1 MTGAID
7 VRPIRAADRPWV
19 ERAVRAEWGSDR
31 SVSRGRLTERSSA
44 LPGFLAQR
52 GSERLGVVLLRE
64 DGDELEVVILLA
76 LVRGAGVGSA
86 LLRAAEEEAVRRRS
100 RRLWLITT
108 NDNLDAIR
116 FYQRRGWDLVALH
129 RDALAESRRL
139 KPEIRDGPVRDPD
152 PPRARVRGPAE
163 SWLDS
168 AGAGCPS
175 GRKGRS

>member
-1 MTGAID
+1 MGRNGGTSACHPPRVTGAID

-52 GSERLGVVLLRE
+52 GAERLGVVLLRE

-76 LVRGAGVGSA
+76 LVRRAGVGSA
-86 LLRAAEEEAVRRRS
+86 LLRAAEEEAVRQHS

-139 KPEIRDGPVRDPD
+139 KPEIPETGQFGIPIRHELEFEAPL
-152 PPRARVRGPAE
+152 RAG
-163 SWLDS
+163 
-168 AGAGCPS
+168 
-175 GRKGRS
+175 